1 MPEILQENLSGINID
16 EKKILVTG
24 GSGIVGNELIKQLL
38 VSGKRVKAIHHSS
51 PIKISHPRLEIIQCD
66 ILDVD
71 TLQEVMQSIT
81 HVYHCAAIVSYAPKD
96 KQKLLKI
103 NIEGTANVVNACID
117 ADVEK
122 LVHVSSVAALGR
134 IREEEMITE
143 QMNWTEE
150 TSNSIYGKSKYFA
163 ELEVWRGIAEGLNAV
178 IVNPSLILGGDN
190 WENSS
195 SAIFK
200 KAYEEFKW
208 YTEGVSGFVDVRDV
222 AGAMILLM
230 NSDITS
236 ERFILNGENISY
248 REIFS
253 SIANCFHK
261 KTPYKKVNSFLA
273 EIIWRIEKLKSSLT
287 GVKPLL
293 TKETVRTAQAKVYF
307 DNSKILKALPGFQF
321 TKIKDAIEF
330 TCASLKEKYS
340 I

>member
-1 MPEILQENLSGINID
+1 MPEILKENLSHKNI
-16 EKKILVTG
+16 ERKKILVTG
-24 GSGIVGNELIKQLL
+24 GSGLVGNELIKQLL
-38 VSGKRVKAIHHSS
+38 LSGEKVRAIYRSS
-51 PIKISHPRLEIIQCD
+51 PIHISHPDLEIIKCD
-66 ILDVD
+66 ILDVVG
-71 TLQEVMQSIT
+71 LQEIMEPVT
-81 HVYHCAAIVSYAPKD
+81 HVYHCAAIVSYHPRD
-96 KQKLLKI
+96 KRKLLKI
-103 NIEGTANVVNACID
+103 NIEGTANIVNACID
-117 ADVEK
+117 ANVKK

-134 IREEEMITE
+134 MRDGALISE

-150 TSNSIYGKSKYFA
+150 TSNSVYGKSKYFS

-178 IVNPSLILGGDN
+178 IANPSLIIGGDN

-208 YTEGVSGFVDVRDV
+208 FTEGVTGFVDVRDV
-222 AGAMILLM
+222 ARAMILLM

-253 SIANCFHK
+253 SIASCFGK
-261 KTPYKKVNSFLA
+261 KPPYKKVNPLLA
-273 EIIWRIEKLKSSLT
+273 EMIWRIEKLKSLFTRS
-287 GVKPLL
+287 KPLL

-307 DNSKILKALPGFQF
+307 DNQKILNALPQFNF
-321 TKIKDAIEF
+321 TKIKDSIEF

-340 I
+340 L